1 MCVVCVPEII
11 FNFLTQIS
19 ESVEELNR
27 MEEKIKKDNDEQEKI
42 VIEESNVKK
51 SEDDGLA
58 DVLEGVVNQRSEG
71 TD

>member
-1 MCVVCVPEII
+1 M
-11 FNFLTQIS
+11 TQIS